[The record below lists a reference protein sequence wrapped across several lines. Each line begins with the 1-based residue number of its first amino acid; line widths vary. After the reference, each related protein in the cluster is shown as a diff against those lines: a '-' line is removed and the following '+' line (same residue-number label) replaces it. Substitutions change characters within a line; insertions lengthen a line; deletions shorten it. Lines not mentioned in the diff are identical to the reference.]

1 MKHPLFRRGR
11 WIVLGVVVALMIVI
25 PLTQVLAQSGG
36 PASGAAELC
45 PKCPVSFHTPSILA
59 PASTETAQTLG
70 LFNFIMVI
78 AAVIFVLV
86 EGLLIFAIL
95 RYRNRRPEQ
104 ALQIHGNTKLEI
116 AWTAMPAIIL
126 AVLLGFTLRTMSDI
140 KALPLGKV
148 VNVTA
153 IGHQWWWEFRYPDLN
168 ITTANEIVVPLGSVI
183 GVSIESVDVE
193 HGFWTPEL
201 FGKVDAVPG
210 YITRLKFTPTTL
222 GLFGGQCTQ
231 FCGTQH
237 AQMRFAVKVVTESEF
252 QTWAAN
258 AQQPAVAATGDAVA
272 GENYILND
280 ASAQCRACHMINGT
294 SANIGVTGP
303 NLTHVASRSFI
314 AGGVLANTPE
324 NLKAWLRD
332 TQAIKPGNKMII
344 APLDEQTINNIVAY
358 LQTLK

>member
-1 MKHPLFRRGR
+1 MKHPLFRRGL
-11 WIVLGVVVALMIVI
+11 WIVLGVMAVLSIII
-25 PLTQVLAQSGG
+25 PLTGVLAQSGS
-36 PASGAAELC
+36 PATGAEELC
-45 PKCPVSFHTPSILA
+45 PQCPVSFRTPSILA

-78 AAVIFVLV
+78 ATVIFVLV

-140 KALPLGKV
+140 KALPTGKV

-168 ITTANEIVVPLGSVI
+168 ITTANEIVVPLGSAIEVA
-183 GVSIESVDVE
+183 IESVDVE
-193 HGFWTPEL
+193 HGFWAPEL

-210 YITRLKFTPTTL
+210 YITRLKFTPTTT
-222 GLFGGQCTQ
+222 GTFGGQCTQ

-237 AQMRFAVKVVTESEF
+237 AQMRFSVIVVSDSEF

-258 AQQPAVAATGDAVA
+258 QQQPAAAASGDAAA
-272 GENYILND
+272 GEEYFLND
-280 ASAQCRACHMINGT
+280 ATAQCKACHTIDGT
-294 SANIGVTGP
+294 SANIGVIGP
-303 NLTHVASRSFI
+303 NLTHLASRQFI
-314 AGGVLANTPE
+314 AGGILANTPE

-332 TQAIKPGNKMII
+332 TQTLKPGNKMII
-344 APLDEQTINNIVAY
+344 APLDEPTINNLVAY
-358 LQTLK
+358 LLSLK

>member
-1 MKHPLFRRGR
+1 LKHPLSRRGL
-11 WIVLGVVVALMIVI
+11 WIVLGAAVILSIAL
-25 PLTQVLAQSGG
+25 PLAGVLAQAGG
-36 PASGAAELC
+36 PVAGVQELC
-45 PKCPVSFHTPSILA
+45 PQCPVSFRTPSILA

-126 AVLLGFTLRTMSDI
+126 AVLLGFTLRTMSEI
-140 KALPLGKV
+140 KALPTGKV

-153 IGHQWWWEFRYPDLN
+153 IGHQWWWEFRYPDLQ
-168 ITTANEIVVPLGSVI
+168 ITTANEIVVPLGSAI
-183 GVSIESVDVE
+183 EVSIESVDVE
-193 HGFWTPEL
+193 HGFWVPEL

-210 YITRLKFTPTTL
+210 YVTRLKFTPTTP
-222 GLFGGQCTQ
+222 GTFGGQCTQ

-237 AQMRFAVKVVTESEF
+237 AQMRFSVIVVTENEF
-252 QTWAAN
+252 QTWATN
-258 AQQPAVAATGDAVA
+258 NQQPAAAASGDAAA
-272 GENYILND
+272 GENYLLND
-280 ASAQCRACHMINGT
+280 ATAQCKACHTINGT
-294 SANIGVTGP
+294 AANIGVTGP
-303 NLTHVASRSFI
+303 NLTHLASRAFI

-332 TQAIKPGNKMII
+332 SQAIKPGNKMVI
-344 APLDEQTINNIVAY
+344 APLDEQTINDIVAY
-358 LQTLK
+358 LLTLK